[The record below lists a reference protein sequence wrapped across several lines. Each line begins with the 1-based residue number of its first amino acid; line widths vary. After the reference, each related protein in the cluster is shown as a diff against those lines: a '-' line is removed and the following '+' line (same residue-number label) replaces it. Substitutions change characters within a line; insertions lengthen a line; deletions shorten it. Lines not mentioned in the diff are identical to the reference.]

1 VTYDLV
7 IRNGTVVDGSGLPRY
22 RADIGI
28 SDGQIAAIG
37 KLGGQ
42 AAAEVIDAEG
52 HIVAPGFIDA
62 HTHMDAQV
70 FWDPLGTCSCWH
82 GVTSVLMGNCGFSI
96 APCAADDRHL
106 VLRNL
111 ERAEDISPQAME
123 AGITDWSWSHF
134 SQYLDAVEGLPKGI
148 NYGAYLGHSALRTF
162 VMGERAFE
170 QEASNDDLEA
180 MKRELRAGLHGGAIG
195 FSTSR
200 STNHRTADDR
210 PVASRLANWSEVC
223 ELVGVMRDEGAGV
236 FELTREDV
244 SANEATVR
252 DYFERLR
259 KLAVDTKVP
268 VTYAGN
274 YGRERDNFW
283 LNFYNTAD
291 KIVEQGGRALIQ
303 AHSRWACTLLSFE
316 SKLPYDRAPLW
327 QELRTRPL
335 ADQEAALRDPEMRRK
350 LVAAA
355 LEHAKKP
362 DKAVAAEVRSAVEY
376 DWLFPLE
383 RMTPPYP
390 SVAQLAREQGKQPI
404 DVIIDM
410 ALDKHLKQFFLQPL
424 FNEDWD
430 IVLFMM
436 RHPRTAVTFSDS
448 GAHVSQIMDSSLQT
462 HMLSYWVREK
472 EAFTL
477 EQAVRK
483 MTYDVA
489 SFWGLNNR
497 GLVRKGNIADLV
509 VFDPK
514 TVAPQMPTFARD
526 LPGGA
531 PRLKQKADGILATIV
546 SGQVVLRNNKHTGAL
561 PGKLIRGPLSM
572 QRT

>member
-1 VTYDLV
+1 MAYDLV
-7 IRNGTVVDGSGLPRY
+7 IRNGTVIDGSGLPRF

-28 SDGQIAAIG
+28 SDGRIAEIG
-37 KLGGQ
+37 KLNG
-42 AAAEVIDAEG
+42 AAADEVMDAEG
-52 HIVAPGFIDA
+52 HVVAPGFIDA

-82 GVTSVLMGNCGFSI
+82 GVTSVLMGNCGFTI
-96 APCAADDRHL
+96 APCKAEDRHL

-111 ERAEDISPQAME
+111 ERAEDISPIAME
-123 AGITDWSWSHF
+123 AGITDWSWSSF
-134 SQYLDAVEGLPKGI
+134 AEYLDAVEAQPKGI

-170 QEASNDDLEA
+170 EEAGADDMAA
-180 MKRELRAGLHGGAIG
+180 MKRELRAGLHAGAVG

-210 PVASRLANWSEVC
+210 PVASRLASWQEVC
-223 ELVGVMRDEGAGV
+223 DLVGVMRDEGAGV

-244 SANEATVR
+244 TVGEEAVR

-274 YGRERDNFW
+274 YGRERPQFW
-283 LNFYNTAD
+283 LNFYDTAD
-291 KIVEQGGRALIQ
+291 RIVEGGGKALIQ

-316 SKLPYDRAPLW
+316 SKMPYDRAPLW
-327 QELRTRPL
+327 KELRRKPL
-335 ADQEAALRDPEMRRK
+335 AEQEAALRDPDMRRK

-355 LEHAKKP
+355 LDYAKQP
-362 DKAVAAEVRSAVEY
+362 ETGVAAEVRSQVDY
-376 DWLFPLE
+376 DQLYPLE

-390 SVAQLAREQGKQPI
+390 SVSELARRQGKQPI
-404 DVIIDM
+404 DVVIDM
-410 ALDKHLKQFFLQPL
+410 SLDKHMKQFFLQPL
-424 FNEDWD
+424 FNDDWD

-472 EAFTL
+472 EEFTL

-489 SFWGLNNR
+489 SFWGLKGR
-497 GLVRKGNIADLV
+497 GLLRKGNIADLV
-509 VFDPK
+509 VFDPQRI
-514 TVAPQMPTFARD
+514 APQMPTLVHD
-526 LPGGA
+526 LPGRA
-531 PRLKQKADGILATIV
+531 PRLLQKADGIRATIV
-546 SGQVVLRNNKHTGAL
+546 GGQVLLRDGEHTGAL
-561 PGKLIRGPLSM
+561 PGSVIRGPLAA
-572 QRT
+572 QH

>member
-1 VTYDLV
+1 
-7 IRNGTVVDGSGLPRY
+7 
-22 RADIGI
+22 
-28 SDGQIAAIG
+28 
-37 KLGGQ
+37 
-42 AAAEVIDAEG
+42 
-52 HIVAPGFIDA
+52 
-62 HTHMDAQV
+62 
-70 FWDPLGTCSCWH
+70 
-82 GVTSVLMGNCGFSI
+82 MGNCGFSI
-96 APCAADDRHL
+96 APCVAEDRHL

-123 AGITDWSWSHF
+123 AGITNWSWSHF
-134 SQYLDAVEGLPKGI
+134 TEYLDAVESLPKGI

-170 QEASNDDLEA
+170 QEASADDLVA

-210 PVASRLANWSEVC
+210 PVASRLANWSEVK

-244 SANEATVR
+244 SADEEKVR

-259 KLAVDTKVP
+259 KLAVETKVP

-274 YGRERDNFW
+274 YGRERDGFW

-316 SKLPYDRAPLW
+316 SKLPYDGAPLW
-327 QELRTRPL
+327 RELRKRPL
-335 ADQEAALRDPEMRRK
+335 AEQEAALRDPEMRRK

-355 LEHAKKP
+355 LDHAKQP

-404 DVIIDM
+404 DVVIDM
-410 ALDKHLKQFFLQPL
+410 ALEKHLKQFFLQPL

-489 SFWGLNNR
+489 SFWGLHDR

-514 TVAPQMPTFARD
+514 TIAPQMPTFARD

-546 SGQVVLRNNKHTGAL
+546 AGQIVLRDNEHTGAL
-561 PGKLIRGPLSM
+561 PGQLIRGPLAA
-572 QRT
+572 QRV